1 MHILAQPSRNSLQQ
15 AGSSRESA
23 RAGIPVRS
31 EDPAAAVAALSRTE
45 RSSPTMALYLRKG
58 ANWATTR
65 RCRMIAGAAAGTAIL
80 PLAALLAARGLPP
93 EDPRDRHATDSVLG
107 AACASPAGTLAA
119 ATHAE
124 TETSS
129 GQRDLRPRAS
139 T

>member
-23 RAGIPVRS
+23 GAGIPVRS
-31 EDPAAAVAALSRTE
+31 EDPAAAVAALSRTV
-45 RSSPTMALYLRKG
+45 RPSPTMALYLRKD

-80 PLAALLAARGLPP
+80 PPAALLAARASPGR
-93 EDPRDRHATDSVLG
+93 PRDRHATDSVLG